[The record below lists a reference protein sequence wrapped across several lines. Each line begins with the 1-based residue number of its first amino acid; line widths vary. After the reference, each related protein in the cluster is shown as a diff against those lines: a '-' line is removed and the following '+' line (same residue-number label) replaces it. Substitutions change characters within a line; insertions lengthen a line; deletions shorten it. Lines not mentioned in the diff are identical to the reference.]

1 MNSMSSACFI
11 RLSRPCAHLCSIFRQ
26 YCSSLLAMRKA
37 NCYVEEFKKIFIH
50 GASKRQGGVKPMQEV
65 LFFVLEDS
73 WRALQCQA
81 GKYRKYVQLP
91 LKYQNDDAIRPG
103 NLGEREKK

>member
-1 MNSMSSACFI
+1 M
-11 RLSRPCAHLCSIFRQ
+11 L
-26 YCSSLLAMRKA
+26 
-37 NCYVEEFKKIFIH
+37 
-50 GASKRQGGVKPMQEV
+50 EV

-103 NLGEREKK
+103 NLGEREKKVTLCVCQLAANATEKPSLS

>member
-1 MNSMSSACFI
+1 MLRNS
-11 RLSRPCAHLCSIFRQ
+11 
-26 YCSSLLAMRKA
+26 RKYLYIA
-37 NCYVEEFKKIFIH
+37 RASGREEFSQCYKSF
-50 GASKRQGGVKPMQEV
+50 
-65 LFFVLEDS
+65 FFVLEDS

>member
-1 MNSMSSACFI
+1 M
-11 RLSRPCAHLCSIFRQ
+11 LQ
-26 YCSSLLAMRKA
+26 
-37 NCYVEEFKKIFIH
+37 
-50 GASKRQGGVKPMQEV
+50 V

-103 NLGEREKK
+103 NLGEREKKSNSLRVPTGGKCYRKTIIVMMQYLLFMQL

>member
-1 MNSMSSACFI
+1 M
-11 RLSRPCAHLCSIFRQ
+11 L
-26 YCSSLLAMRKA
+26 
-37 NCYVEEFKKIFIH
+37 
-50 GASKRQGGVKPMQEV
+50 EV

-73 WRALQCQA
+73 WRALQCQS

>member
-1 MNSMSSACFI
+1 MRAC
-11 RLSRPCAHLCSIFRQ
+11 
-26 YCSSLLAMRKA
+26 LAIA
-37 NCYVEEFKKIFIH
+37 NPVF
-50 GASKRQGGVKPMQEV
+50 
-65 LFFVLEDS
+65 FFVLEDS

-103 NLGEREKK
+103 NLGRERKK

>member
-1 MNSMSSACFI
+1 M
-11 RLSRPCAHLCSIFRQ
+11 
-26 YCSSLLAMRKA
+26 LA
-37 NCYVEEFKKIFIH
+37 
-50 GASKRQGGVKPMQEV
+50 V

>member
-1 MNSMSSACFI
+1 M
-11 RLSRPCAHLCSIFRQ
+11 L
-26 YCSSLLAMRKA
+26 
-37 NCYVEEFKKIFIH
+37 
-50 GASKRQGGVKPMQEV
+50 EV

-91 LKYQNDDAIRPG
+91 LKYQQNDLDYDAIRQG
-103 NLGEREKK
+103 NLGGKKRSQSHNSLRVPTGI